1 MSVYLGLSGLIKLKR
16 NFDYSVTETITSAKV
31 DTTADRL
38 TLASANTAFCTGDY
52 VQLTRSGGNLDFL
65 TGAGTQESYYVNVD
79 AVGGLRFFT
88 SWQASINNDAGTA
101 VALLTPGSTY
111 DITMQSLEQAQRL
124 VGDVTSYEL
133 STSRDAIDVASLG
146 EEFQSSVAGLISGS
160 GTISCLWNW
169 GVEGSNEEQA
179 NYFHQLILQ
188 QKTGSS
194 FTADLYLKPA
204 ASNPSGAVDEGK
216 ELYYTFDGQ
225 ISGVS
230 FAFDAQDAVRSQ
242 ISFVTLGEIKLRFD
256 DPT

>member
-1 MSVYLGLSGLIKLKR
+1 MGVYLGLSGLIKLKR
-16 NFDYSVTETITSAKV
+16 DFDYSVTETITAAKV
-31 DTTADRL
+31 NTTADRL
-38 TLASANTAFCTGDY
+38 TLSSPNTAFCTGDY

-111 DITMQSLEQAQRL
+111 AITMQLLEQAQRL

-133 STSRDAIDVASLG
+133 STSRDSIDVASLG

-160 GTISCLWNW
+160 GNLNCLWSW
-169 GVEGSNEEQA
+169 DADSDNEEQA

-188 QKTGSS
+188 QKTGSD

-204 ASNPSGAVDEGK
+204 ASNPGGAVDEGK
-216 ELYYTFDGQ
+216 ELYYTFNGQ
-225 ISGVS
+225 ITNVS
-230 FAFDAQDAVRSQ
+230 FAFDVSDAVRSQ
-242 ISFVTLGEIKLRFD
+242 ISFVTVGEIKLRFD